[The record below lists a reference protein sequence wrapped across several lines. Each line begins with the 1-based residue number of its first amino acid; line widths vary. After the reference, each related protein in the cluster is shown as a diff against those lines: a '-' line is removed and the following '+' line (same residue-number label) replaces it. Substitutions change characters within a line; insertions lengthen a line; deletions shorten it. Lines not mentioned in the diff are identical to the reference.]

1 MNVAEAVGR
10 TLAEGGIDRVFGVVG
25 SGNFHITNALVDA
38 GARFV
43 AARHENGAA
52 TMADGYARMSG
63 RVSAVTVH
71 QGCGLTNAMTGI
83 TEAAKSRT
91 PMVVVAA
98 EVTQPRSNFYV
109 DQAAL
114 AAAVTAVPAR
124 ITSAATAVAETRA
137 AVDLARAGAGPSCS
151 TSRCR
156 CRPSRCPRRHGP
168 RTPDAGDTGPVP
180 LSPGDAD
187 VADLVEALDRAQR
200 AVFVAGR
207 GARGAGCRTPSSGSP
222 RRRER
227 CWRRRPSPRG
237 CSTAIR
243 GRSTCPAGSPR
254 RSPPS

>member
-1 MNVAEAVGR
+1 MRASERQRASGQQRHRQQVAWPGNAMNIAEAVGR
-10 TLAEGGIDRVFGVVG
+10 TLAAGGVDCAFGVVG

-52 TMADGYARMSG
+52 TMADAYARMSG
-63 RVSAVTVH
+63 RLSALTVH

-114 AAAVTAVPAR
+114 AAAVTAVPRR

-137 AVDLARAGAGPSCS
+137 AVELARDG
-151 TSRCR
+151 
-156 CRPSRCPRRHGP
+156 RR
-168 RTPDAGDTGPVP
+168 TVVLNVP
-180 LSPGDAD
+180 LPLQS
-187 VADLVEALDRAQR
+187 EA
-200 AVFVAGR
+200 V
-207 GARGAGCRTPSSGSP
+207 PS
-222 RRRER
+222 EA
-227 CWRRRPSPRG
+227 W
-237 CSTAIR
+237 TA
-243 GRSTCPAGSPR
+243 
-254 RSPPS
+254 